1 MKSHATKEQ
10 RFAASGLPESDR
22 AAFYLGWY
30 ACGDEIN
37 QGEDYDLF
45 EERLR
50 EHDFLHKGDLHRD

>member
-10 RFAASGLPESDR
+10 RFARTGLPESDR

-45 EERLR
+45 EERLI
-50 EHDFLHKGDLHRD
+50 ENDFLHKGDLHRD